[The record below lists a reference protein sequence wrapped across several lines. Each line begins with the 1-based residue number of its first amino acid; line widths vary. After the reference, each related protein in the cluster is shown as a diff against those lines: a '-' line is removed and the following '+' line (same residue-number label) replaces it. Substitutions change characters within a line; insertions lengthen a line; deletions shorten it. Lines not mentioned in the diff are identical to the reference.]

1 MNQVLFVE
9 TFTVNRQKSWNLNPV
24 LIPHLSH
31 TASKISQRKHRQPQ
45 WSPAQRDPSVLC
57 ALYSPTPKTVLHS
70 GAHTLKISP
79 QPGDHLELS
88 LSFAVRMDPSLVTKA
103 LFPPTTRTAPTG
115 MVSSPPH
122 SWLQA
127 EAAQSAVTIN
137 HKYFSYLL
145 SSDSLSVSQVK
156 LTYFPCLNF

>member
-1 MNQVLFVE
+1 MI
-9 TFTVNRQKSWNLNPV
+9 PV

-31 TASKISQRKHRQPQ
+31 IASKISQRKHRQPQ

-57 ALYSPTPKTVLHS
+57 ALYSPTPKTVLHN

-88 LSFAVRMDPSLVTKA
+88 LFFAVRMDPSLVTKA
-103 LFPPTTRTAPTG
+103 LFPPTTRAAPTG
-115 MVSSPPH
+115 RVSSPPH

-127 EAAQSAVTIN
+127 EVAESAVTIN